1 MKCFVAKLILLII
14 FICVPFLHAQ
24 LDPALISK
32 HSKLSSDQRHQ
43 LLKQYGPDTNSL
55 PQSSPTA
62 ELPNQL
68 IKVEKPKEESF
79 EDRTDFLLDLNSME
93 RMISADVNRLEG
105 QLDEEGSTHDNE
117 LLESLEESKA
127 LLRKIKQL
135 QRREIE
141 KRAEEFGKS
150 ETDAIKPFGY
160 DLFASDP
167 STFAPGNEVPI
178 PTDYRIGPG
187 DLLDIQ
193 LFGQRNE
200 SFSLVIS
207 REGMIRF
214 PGIGPINAFEK
225 GTSFIELK
233 NHLKEKIL
241 KQLGEGVQ
249 TSISLGAFRSI
260 RIFLLGEVR
269 KQGAYTVSAL
279 STTINALLSCGGI
292 KETGSLRKI
301 QLKRAGNLVATLD
314 LYDLLLEG
322 DTSEDQALQPGDVI
336 FVPVVEKQVTISG
349 AVKRPAKYEILGG
362 ETLSQVV
369 DIAGGT
375 NARSA
380 LDLIRLE
387 RLNSDYRNVVKNLN
401 FSENKDFKIASGDL
415 ISIGFAGSSVK
426 NVVSIIGAVEKVGD
440 YEWRENL
447 KLTDIISSKDDF
459 LTNTDLNYGIIR
471 RMNQDGTYSCFGF
484 KPIDLVSSTTE
495 PVRLELMDLIYF
507 FSKDKE
513 SREDLLEGLISDLRN
528 QATSGSFAKT
538 VQITGSTHFPGA
550 YPLTESMS
558 IIDLISAGGGTKDST
573 YMIDAEITRI
583 HIDSEQV
590 ASVEHIRIDQKGL
603 TESNTSKQVKLQ
615 PYDVLS
621 LKPIPLWREGE
632 SIELKGEFRFPGIYS
647 IKSAE
652 TIIDII
658 DRAGGLT
665 ERAFPQ
671 GAIFSRENLRERE
684 DEQKERLIA
693 QLESDLASVTLS
705 ASDQAEAAQAQSAAN
720 SILLRLRSTESQ
732 GRLVIDLEKL
742 LNTDEEFNLLVKNGD
757 QLFVPQIPYSVS
769 VSGEVQFPTSH
780 LHQEN
785 LDMNDYLRRSGGFTQ
800 NADEDRTFVVKANG
814 AVLTKGGNAWFRKGN
829 GNQGIDAGD
838 VIVVPIDVKQTRFLE
853 NLSYSTQII
862 YQLAVAA
869 AAVNSF

>member
-55 PQSSPTA
+55 PQSSPTVD
-62 ELPNQL
+62 LPNRL

-495 PVRLELMDLIYF
+495 PVGLELMDLIYF

-742 LNTDEEFNLLVKNGD
+742 LYKDEEFNFLVKTGD

>member
-1 MKCFVAKLILLII
+1 M
-14 FICVPFLHAQ
+14 PFLHAQ

-495 PVRLELMDLIYF
+495 PVGLELMDLIYF

-590 ASVEHIRIDQKGL
+590 AFVEHIRIDQKGL

-780 LHQEN
+780 LHQDN

>member
-105 QLDEEGSTHDNE
+105 QLDEEGSTYDNE

-150 ETDAIKPFGY
+150 DTEAIKPFGY

-495 PVRLELMDLIYF
+495 PVGLELMDLIYF

-780 LHQEN
+780 LHQDN

>member
-1 MKCFVAKLILLII
+1 
-14 FICVPFLHAQ
+14 
-24 LDPALISK
+24 
-32 HSKLSSDQRHQ
+32 
-43 LLKQYGPDTNSL
+43 
-55 PQSSPTA
+55 
-62 ELPNQL
+62 
-68 IKVEKPKEESF
+68 
-79 EDRTDFLLDLNSME
+79 
-93 RMISADVNRLEG
+93 
-105 QLDEEGSTHDNE
+105 
-117 LLESLEESKA
+117 
-127 LLRKIKQL
+127 
-135 QRREIE
+135 
-141 KRAEEFGKS
+141 
-150 ETDAIKPFGY
+150 
-160 DLFASDP
+160 
-167 STFAPGNEVPI
+167 
-178 PTDYRIGPG
+178 
-187 DLLDIQ
+187 
-193 LFGQRNE
+193 
-200 SFSLVIS
+200 
-207 REGMIRF
+207 
-214 PGIGPINAFEK
+214 
-225 GTSFIELK
+225 
-233 NHLKEKIL
+233 
-241 KQLGEGVQ
+241 
-249 TSISLGAFRSI
+249 
-260 RIFLLGEVR
+260 
-269 KQGAYTVSAL
+269 
-279 STTINALLSCGGI
+279 
-292 KETGSLRKI
+292 
-301 QLKRAGNLVATLD
+301 
-314 LYDLLLEG
+314 
-322 DTSEDQALQPGDVI
+322 
-336 FVPVVEKQVTISG
+336 
-349 AVKRPAKYEILGG
+349 
-362 ETLSQVV
+362 
-369 DIAGGT
+369 
-375 NARSA
+375 
-380 LDLIRLE
+380 
-387 RLNSDYRNVVKNLN
+387 
-401 FSENKDFKIASGDL
+401 
-415 ISIGFAGSSVK
+415 
-426 NVVSIIGAVEKVGD
+426 
-440 YEWRENL
+440 
-447 KLTDIISSKDDF
+447 
-459 LTNTDLNYGIIR
+459 
-471 RMNQDGTYSCFGF
+471 
-484 KPIDLVSSTTE
+484 
-495 PVRLELMDLIYF
+495 MDLIYF

-590 ASVEHIRIDQKGL
+590 AFVEHIRIDQKGL

-780 LHQEN
+780 LHQDN